1 MGANPALWTSYNI
14 IINYI
19 EQLARVAVVILNWN
33 GREFLRNFL
42 PSVLANSMNVA
53 EVIVADNA
61 STDSSIEFLQDNFP
75 EVRIITNRTN
85 GGFARGYNDS
95 LAEVDADYFVLL
107 NSDIEVT
114 PNWIQPVIA
123 LMESD
128 KSIAACQPK
137 LLSYYDRGKFE
148 YAGAAGGFIDKY
160 GYPFCRGRIFQH
172 IETDEGQYNDA
183 IEIFWATGA
192 CMFVRADLYRQFNG
206 LDADF
211 FAHMEEID
219 FCWRLKNGG
228 YKVMYCPDSVVYH
241 VGGGTLPKKSSQ
253 KTYLNFR
260 NNLALLYKNL
270 PTHLVIPVFM
280 VRFPLDGIA
289 AFKFLLDGGFR
300 DFYAV
305 LRAHLYFY
313 SHLLELRRKRKL
325 LAKSMVHGI
334 YNKTLVKEY
343 YINKKTLFTQLDPG
357 DFSL

>member
-1 MGANPALWTSYNI
+1 
-14 IINYI
+14 
-19 EQLARVAVVILNWN
+19 
-33 GREFLRNFL
+33 
-42 PSVLANSMNVA
+42 VLENSRDVA

-85 GGFARGYNDS
+85 GGFARGYNDA
-95 LAEVDADYFVLL
+95 LAEVKADYFVLL

-114 PNWIQPVIA
+114 PNWIQPVIE

-128 KSIAACQPK
+128 KDIAAAQPK
-137 LLSYYDRGKFE
+137 LRSFHEKGKFE
-148 YAGAAGGFIDKY
+148 YAGAAGGFIDEY

-172 IETDEGQYNDA
+172 LETDHGQYDDA

-192 CMFVRADLYRQFNG
+192 CMFVRSDIYKKFG
-206 LDADF
+206 GFDADF

-241 VGGGTLPKKSSQ
+241 VGGGTLPKKSAQ

-270 PTHLVIPVFM
+270 PSHLVLPVFA

-289 AFKFLLDGGFR
+289 ALKFLLDGGFA

-305 LRAHLYFY
+305 LRAHAYFY
-313 SHLLELRRKRKL
+313 RNFFNLRRKRHQFKQT
-325 LAKSMVHGI
+325 MVHGI
-334 YNKTLVKEY
+334 YKGNLVREY
-343 YINKKTLFTQLDPG
+343 YVNKKRLFTELDPK
-357 DFSL
+357 DFVE